1 METTEKR
8 KTLILEKPFLRKIY
22 EEWYGLLIS
31 SFPQG
36 KVPVL
41 EIGSGGGFFGTLLP
55 DLILSDIQPIRG
67 IHAMFDACSPWPFQ
81 DGSLGAIVMV
91 NVFHHLSRPR
101 IFLAEAYRVLGRQGV
116 IACIEPWVSCWSRF
130 VYSYCHHEPFSPEA
144 EAWEFPPTGPLSG
157 ANSALPYIIFQR
169 DRERFEREFPGLKIT
184 RICPFMSFRYFLS
197 GGLSFRSLVPQGS
210 FLVLKRLEE
219 MLRKEMWSLAGF
231 VHIVLEKT
239 R

>member
-91 NVFHHLSRPR
+91 NVFHHLSHCCVRSGAELPR
-101 IFLAEAYRVLGRQGV
+101 VQLSWSTSSTICPGPGSFWPKPTGFLADKG
-116 IACIEPWVSCWSRF
+116 
-130 VYSYCHHEPFSPEA
+130 
-144 EAWEFPPTGPLSG
+144 
-157 ANSALPYIIFQR
+157 
-169 DRERFEREFPGLKIT
+169 
-184 RICPFMSFRYFLS
+184 
-197 GGLSFRSLVPQGS
+197 
-210 FLVLKRLEE
+210 
-219 MLRKEMWSLAGF
+219 
-231 VHIVLEKT
+231 
-239 R
+239 